1 MMKEEPP
8 MPLPEAET
16 SRETIADIALKVMG
30 QLYKTDQTLGR
41 SKYQAPDYELAD
53 DVRAEKDAL
62 WLIRGIERQK
72 LVDLLKA
79 DPGAMPEIFQGIQA
93 ARTVGVLLL
102 RDAAFGAGEP
112 AERALLELLT
122 DNREWHEVQRTLLDW
137 RADKILSESATEKDK
152 NRPESRII
160 SVDDAFALF
169 PANVLAAFASGE
181 LHAGGAVKSR
191 SSRDHLNEKM
201 NWSAAD
207 RARIAHALVAK
218 EGSHEALAFLDIDEL
233 PIPDAHVLRGKF
245 YQVYLRRAPDK
256 IIANAEFFADFIRQN
271 GKPEEAIALLE
282 QCKVIEPGETSN
294 IEVPTK
300 DEFDEQNFEQLGAT
314 FIRNHQRLLKRVMAL
329 GDELPMIGLHGSG
342 TPDVVNEIRRSGNIK
357 GLQTVVVSEQP
368 NDPSLRLV
376 DLYDIVGGDAKYFT
390 WPNMTAIVMRKAAH
404 DFHRSPRNATGA
416 KSEGLALFGS
426 GSSQDLDCA
435 RILHE
440 RCHTLLTPET
450 IQLFRY
456 LQRSA
461 KTNESRAEKDGGGG
475 DIQEFEKDFVGA
487 IDVNTTPSYLYRSNK
502 SDDLRALGRLL
513 YTQAVMDKVLVMFE
527 KE

>member
-1 MMKEEPP
+1 MPP
-8 MPLPEAET
+8 PEAEIPK
-16 SRETIADIALKVMG
+16 EAMADIALKVMG

-41 SKYQAPDYELAD
+41 GKYQAPDYELAD

-62 WLIRGIERQK
+62 WLKRGIEQQK
-72 LVDLLKA
+72 LVDILKA
-79 DPGAMPEIFQGIQA
+79 DPSAMPEIFQGIQT
-93 ARTVGVLLL
+93 ARKVGVRLL

-152 NRPESRII
+152 RYPESRII

-169 PANVLAAFASGE
+169 PPSVLAAFASGE
-181 LHAGGAVKSR
+181 ISVGGEIKSR
-191 SSRDHLNEKM
+191 SSRDHLNEAI
-201 NWSAAD
+201 NWSATD
-207 RARIAHALVAK
+207 RARIAYALVAQ
-218 EGSHEALAFLDIDEL
+218 EGSRDVLTFLDIDEL
-233 PIPDAHVLRGKF
+233 PVSDALVLRDEF
-245 YQVYLRRAPDK
+245 YQAYLRRSPEK
-256 IIANAEFFADFIRQN
+256 ITTNTELFAELVRRH
-271 GKPEEAIALLE
+271 GEPVEALAILE
-282 QCKVIEPGETSN
+282 RCKETVPGELSR
-294 IEVPTK
+294 IEIPTK

-314 FIRNHQRLLKRVMAL
+314 FIRNHQRLLERVIAL
-329 GDELPMIGLHGSG
+329 GDELPMIGMHGSG

-357 GLQTVVVSEQP
+357 GLQTVVVAEQT

-390 WPNMTAIVMRKAAH
+390 WPNMTAIVMRKTPH
-404 DFHRSPRNATGA
+404 DFHRLPRNATGA
-416 KSEGLALFGS
+416 KSEGLALVGS
-426 GSSQDLDCA
+426 GASQDLDCA

-440 RCHTLLTPET
+440 RCHTLLTPEA

-461 KTNESRAEKDGGGG
+461 KANKSRAEKDGGGG

-502 SDDLRALGRLL
+502 SDDLQAVGRLL
-513 YTQAVMDKVLVMFE
+513 YTQAVMDKVLTMFE
-527 KE
+527 KG